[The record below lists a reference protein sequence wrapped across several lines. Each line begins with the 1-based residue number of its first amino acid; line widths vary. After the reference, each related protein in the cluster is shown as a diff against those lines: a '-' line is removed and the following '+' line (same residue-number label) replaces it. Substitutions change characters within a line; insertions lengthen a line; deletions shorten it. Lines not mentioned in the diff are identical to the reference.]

1 MAGRGRKPDMHP
13 PIRPPAPPPAE
24 PAGLSD
30 RESEIFRHIVQSCDA
45 DHFAESDMPLLVAYV
60 QAVAQHERAVAT
72 LRRDGDVIVNARG
85 SLAISPWIT
94 VQEKSSREMIGLALR
109 LRLAP

>member
-1 MAGRGRKPDMHP
+1 
-13 PIRPPAPPPAE
+13 
-24 PAGLSD
+24 
-30 RESEIFRHIVQSCDA
+30 VQSCDA

-109 LRLAP
+109 LRLAPQARYERAKAPKTLDWMTREVLKKEAESYDE